1 MLVLTLPSTLR
12 LCWVVLKMHMGKI
25 TWRMFV
31 SLLKSFFSLLLF
43 FFSTHI
49 NFMHW
54 VLVRRHHCKY
64 SP

>member
-1 MLVLTLPSTLR
+1 MLVLTLLSTLH
-12 LCWVVLKMHMGKI
+12 LCWVVFKVHMGKI
-25 TWRMFV
+25 TTKMFV
-31 SLLKSFFSLLLF
+31 SLWKSFLSLLLF

-49 NFMHW
+49 NFMYL